1 MDHDTVSL
9 SNLNRQIIATRDSVG
24 EYKTDV
30 MKRRILS
37 INPKAQVEVYHD
49 FFLPGMDA
57 DFLPFTRYSYVVD
70 AIDTVSAKI
79 ELAFRAEQEG
89 FWLISSMGT
98 GNKLDPSRFKV
109 ADIYETKVCPL
120 AKVMRK
126 ELRARGIEKLK
137 VVYSEEEP
145 MTPKVQLK
153 EGKRR
158 AIPGSVAFVPGAA
171 GLVIAGEVVKDLMDE
186 LYSFTQIY
194 RYDDALNQIINEE
207 AAAFF
212 AGQKSAK
219 DVAGIIQS
227 RAQIY
232 VNETR

>member
-1 MDHDTVSL
+1 MRPDKEAGSWRTGRRGQSCFFPGKQQKKLDKAHVAILGIGGVGGYVAEALARSGIGGFSLVDHDTVSL

-158 AIPGSVAFVPGAA
+158 AIPGSVAFVPGPQ
-171 GLVIAGEVVKDLMDE
+171 GL
-186 LYSFTQIY
+186 
-194 RYDDALNQIINEE
+194 
-207 AAAFF
+207 
-212 AGQKSAK
+212 
-219 DVAGIIQS
+219 
-227 RAQIY
+227 
-232 VNETR
+232 